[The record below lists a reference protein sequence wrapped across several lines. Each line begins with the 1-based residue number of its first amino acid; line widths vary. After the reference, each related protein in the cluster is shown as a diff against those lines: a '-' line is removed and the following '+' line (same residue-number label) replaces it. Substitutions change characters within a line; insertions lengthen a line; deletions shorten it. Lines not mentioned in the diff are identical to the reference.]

1 MIGSR
6 SNILLW
12 AFWLLANVIAIP
24 LTLGAASALAQEDN
38 RLPAQLRGVG
48 IEQRLNAQVP
58 MDLVFHDESGNNVH
72 LGDCCQGKPTILVLV
87 YYSCPRLCTRVLS
100 GLLDGLTGLKSFD
113 IGDKFNVVTVS
124 FDPRETPELAAAKK
138 QSYVASYGRNGAEN
152 GWHFLTGD
160 ESSIKQLTDAVGFHY
175 TYDPVLQQ
183 FAHASGIMILTPLGK
198 IARYFYGIDYPSTD
212 LRLGLVEA
220 ADNKIGTPVDQILL
234 FCFHYDPTTG
244 KYGLAV
250 LNFVRLL
257 GAATLV
263 GLGIMFVVLRR
274 GERQRRQI
282 TAVAKG

>member
-1 MIGSR
+1 MIRSR
-6 SNILLW
+6 SNILPW
-12 AFWLLANVIAIP
+12 AFWLLTNVIAIP
-24 LTLGAASALAQEDN
+24 LTLGAASALAQDDN

-48 IEQRLNAQVP
+48 IEQRLNGQVP

-72 LGDCCQGKPTILVLV
+72 LSDCCQGKPTILVLV

-138 QSYVASYGRNGAEN
+138 QAYVASYGRSGAEK

-160 ESSIKQLTDAVGFHY
+160 EFSIKQLTDAVGFHY

-183 FAHASGIMILTPLGK
+183 FAHASGIMILTPAGK
-198 IARYFYGIDYPSTD
+198 IARYFYGIDYSPSE

-220 ADNKIGTPVDQILL
+220 ADNKIGTPVDQIML

-250 LNFVRLL
+250 LNFVRVL

-282 TAVAKG
+282 IAVAKG

>member
-1 MIGSR
+1 
-6 SNILLW
+6 
-12 AFWLLANVIAIP
+12 VIAIS
-24 LTLGAASALAQEDN
+24 LVLGSAIAMAQDDN
-38 RLPAQLRGVG
+38 HLPVQLRGVG

-58 MDLVFHDESGNNVH
+58 MDLVFRDESGNNIR
-72 LGDCCQGKPTILVLV
+72 LGDCVQGKPTILVLV

-100 GLLDGLTGLKSFD
+100 GLLDGLTALKSFD
-113 IGDKFNVVTVS
+113 IGDKFEVVTVS

-138 QSYVASYGRNGAEN
+138 QAYVGSYGRSGAEKD
-152 GWHFLTGD
+152 WHFLTSA
-160 ESSIKQLTDAVGFHY
+160 EPSIKQLTEAVGFHY
-175 TYDPVLQQ
+175 TYDPVSQQ
-183 FAHASGIMILTPLGK
+183 FAHASGIMILTPTGK
-198 IARYFYGIDYPSTD
+198 ISRYFYGIDYSPTE

-220 ADNKIGTPVDQILL
+220 ADSKIGTPVDQILL

-257 GAATLV
+257 GAVTLV

-282 TAVAKG
+282 TVVAKGL

>member
-1 MIGSR
+1 MMGSR
-6 SNILLW
+6 SNILPW
-12 AFWLLANVIAIP
+12 AFWFLTSVIAIP
-24 LTLGAASALAQEDN
+24 LALGAASALAQDDN
-38 RLPAQLRGVG
+38 GLPAQLRGVG

-58 MDLVFHDESGNNVH
+58 MDLVFHDESGNNVR
-72 LGDCCQGKPTILVLV
+72 LGDCCQRKPTILVLV

-138 QSYVASYGRNGAEN
+138 QAYVGSYGRSGAEK
-152 GWHFLTGD
+152 GWHFLTGN

-183 FAHASGIMILTPLGK
+183 FAHASGIMILTPTGK
-198 IARYFYGIDYPSTD
+198 IARYFYGIDYSPSE

-220 ADNKIGTPVDQILL
+220 ADNKIGTPVDQIML

-250 LNFVRLL
+250 LNFVRVL

-263 GLGIMFVVLRR
+263 GLGIMFVALRR

-282 TAVAKG
+282 TAVPKG